1 MPTAVGPNTKGEE
14 NLVFGY
20 DLGDARNSY
29 KGEPTTNYI
38 TTMAANLGGNVS
50 LSYPLNVYICTAQE
64 TNVAD
69 PTAPGG
75 QYSRFTGNTDSD
87 NNQLFTSFVDGSVN
101 ARNTTVAYSVY
112 LKGTGTCHLTVY
124 SDIAGYSTTPTIT
137 LTSKW
142 TRYSIV
148 QAVGNYTTHAW
159 VAVRGILTSTNVYVA
174 AQQIE
179 FNSHITPFVN
189 GTRSATQG
197 LIDLTGNST
206 IDLTNVSFDSNAQ
219 MTFDGSNDIINLGSS
234 LNSYNTPTIEAV
246 FKSNSAS
253 GTDFKVIIGWGAFSS
268 GNYSG
273 IHLGAGTSA
282 YPDESLTVWINGQTL
297 QMAVRKGHGYYH
309 DNKYHHVVVTLAPG
323 ANKIYIDG
331 VEETVDFDYGSVN
344 TNSGGFSQTN
354 NVTYIGRR
362 SYSSGYFFN
371 GPIPLLKVY
380 NRALTASEVK
390 SNYNAIKG
398 RFNI

>member
-1 MPTAVGPNTKGEE
+1 MPTSVGPNTFGEE

-20 DLGDARNSY
+20 DLGDTVNSY
-29 KGEPTTNYI
+29 RGEPTVNYI

-50 LSYPLNVYICTAQE
+50 LSYPNNVYICTAQE
-64 TNVAD
+64 TNVID
-69 PTAPGG
+69 PNAPGG

-124 SDIAGYSTTPTIT
+124 SDIAGYSTTPTIN
-137 LTSKW
+137 LTGEW

-159 VAVRGILTSTNVYVA
+159 SAVRGILTSTNVYVA
-174 AQQIE
+174 AQQVE
-179 FNSHITPFVN
+179 FKSHVTPFIN

-206 IDLTNVSFDSNAQ
+206 IDLTNVSFDSDAQ
-219 MTFDGSNDIINLGSS
+219 MTFDGTDDEINTGITTQLTDFSC
-234 LNSYNTPTIEAV
+234 EVV
-246 FKSNSAS
+246 FKNDNSAAWGRLVDKAYTNGFFISSYFASYGAGYVGAGIIEPNSPHGQALQYDTSKYNYFVVTRS
-253 GTDFKVIIGWGAFSS
+253 GTTHTIYLNGSANSLSKTGNSSALGTAEMAIGAW
-268 GNYSG
+268 YD
-273 IHLGAGTSA
+273 T
-282 YPDESLTVWINGQTL
+282 
-297 QMAVRKGHGYYH
+297 
-309 DNKYHHVVVTLAPG
+309 
-323 ANKIYIDG
+323 
-331 VEETVDFDYGSVN
+331 YGSQRF
-344 TNSGGFSQTN
+344 TGE
-354 NVTYIGRR
+354 I
-362 SYSSGYFFN
+362 
-371 GPIPLLKVY
+371 PIVKLY
-380 NRALTASEVK
+380 NRALTAQEVQ

>member
-1 MPTAVGPNTKGEE
+1 MPTSVGPNTKGEE

-20 DLGDARNSY
+20 DLGDVSNSY
-29 KGEPTTNYI
+29 KGEPTVNYI

-64 TNVAD
+64 TNVVD

-124 SDIAGYSTTPTIT
+124 SDIAGYSITPTIT
-137 LTSKW
+137 LTSEW

-159 VAVRGILTSTNVYVA
+159 AAVRGILTSTNVYVA
-174 AQQIE
+174 AQQVE
-179 FNSHITPFVN
+179 FNSHVTPFVN

-197 LIDLTGNST
+197 LLDLTGNST
-206 IDLTNVSFDSNAQ
+206 LDLTNVSFDSNAQ
-219 MTFDGSNDIINLGSS
+219 IEFDGTNDYINLNSIAPLIAGGDFSLEAIIKGPAQDHKGIIPINTSTGDNRALFLIRNASMGIYDGNTWYIGNIDVDDNNWHHVTLSYTRSTRNAVIYVDGEVS
-234 LNSYNTPTIEAV
+234 LNTTTGNTITV
-246 FKSNSAS
+246 AS
-253 GTDFKVIIGWGAFSS
+253 DDKISVGQEYDGAS
-268 GNYSG
+268 
-273 IHLGAGTSA
+273 TS
-282 YPDESLTVWINGQTL
+282 DHFNGQIPI
-297 QMAVRKGHGYYH
+297 A
-309 DNKYHHVVVTLAPG
+309 
-323 ANKIYIDG
+323 KI
-331 VEETVDFDYGSVN
+331 
-344 TNSGGFSQTN
+344 
-354 NVTYIGRR
+354 
-362 SYSSGYFFN
+362 
-371 GPIPLLKVY
+371 Y

>member
-1 MPTAVGPNTKGEE
+1 MPTSVGPNTKGEE

-20 DLGDARNSY
+20 DLGDVSNSY
-29 KGEPTTNYI
+29 KGEPTVNYI

-64 TNVAD
+64 TNVVD

-124 SDIAGYSTTPTIT
+124 SDIAGYSITPTIT
-137 LTSKW
+137 LTSEW

-159 VAVRGILTSTNVYVA
+159 AAVRGILTSTNVYVA
-174 AQQIE
+174 AQQVE
-179 FNSHITPFVN
+179 FNSHVTPFVN

-197 LIDLTGNST
+197 LLDLTGNST
-206 IDLTNVSFDSNAQ
+206 LDLTNVSFDSNAQ
-219 MTFDGSNDIINLGSS
+219 IEFDGTNDYINLNSIAPLIAGGDFSLEAIIKGPAQDHKGIIPINTSTGDNRALFLIRNASMGIYDGNTWYIGNIDVDDNNWHHVTLSYTRSTRNAVIYVDGEVS
-234 LNSYNTPTIEAV
+234 LNTTTGNTITV
-246 FKSNSAS
+246 AS
-253 GTDFKVIIGWGAFSS
+253 DDKISVGQEYDGAS
-268 GNYSG
+268 
-273 IHLGAGTSA
+273 TS
-282 YPDESLTVWINGQTL
+282 DHFNGQIPI
-297 QMAVRKGHGYYH
+297 A
-309 DNKYHHVVVTLAPG
+309 
-323 ANKIYIDG
+323 KI
-331 VEETVDFDYGSVN
+331 
-344 TNSGGFSQTN
+344 
-354 NVTYIGRR
+354 
-362 SYSSGYFFN
+362 
-371 GPIPLLKVY
+371 Y
-380 NRALTASEVK
+380 NRALTASEIK
-390 SNYNAIKG
+390 SNFNAIKG

>member
-1 MPTAVGPNTKGEE
+1 MPTSVGPNTKGEE

-20 DLGDARNSY
+20 DLGDVSNSY
-29 KGEPTTNYI
+29 KGEPTVNYI

-64 TNVAD
+64 TNVVD

-124 SDIAGYSTTPTIT
+124 SDIAGYSITPTIT
-137 LTSKW
+137 LTSEW

-159 VAVRGILTSTNVYVA
+159 AAVRGILTSTNVYVA
-174 AQQIE
+174 AQQVE
-179 FNSHITPFVN
+179 FNSHVTPFVN

-197 LIDLTGNST
+197 LLDLTGNST
-206 IDLTNVSFDSNAQ
+206 LDLTNVSFDSNAQ
-219 MTFDGSNDIINLGSS
+219 IEFDGTNDYINLNSIAPLIAGGDFSLEAIIKGPAQDHKGIIPINTSTGDNRALFLIRNASMGIYDGNTWYIGNIDVDDNNWHHVTLSYTRSTRNAVIYVDGEVS
-234 LNSYNTPTIEAV
+234 LNTTTGNTITV
-246 FKSNSAS
+246 AS
-253 GTDFKVIIGWGAFSS
+253 DDKISVGQEYDGAS
-268 GNYSG
+268 
-273 IHLGAGTSA
+273 TS
-282 YPDESLTVWINGQTL
+282 DHFNGQIPI
-297 QMAVRKGHGYYH
+297 A
-309 DNKYHHVVVTLAPG
+309 
-323 ANKIYIDG
+323 KI
-331 VEETVDFDYGSVN
+331 
-344 TNSGGFSQTN
+344 
-354 NVTYIGRR
+354 
-362 SYSSGYFFN
+362 
-371 GPIPLLKVY
+371 Y
-380 NRALTASEVK
+380 NRALTASEIK